1 MIKVRGKTL
10 LIIFLVIIALAAAAL
25 FLAGR
30 YLFRYALDTYSESF
44 IKSGPKEDANSS
56 EEKSSFSGPEGSE
69 EIRRWF
75 KETAC
80 DVYIESEDGL
90 KLHGYEIK
98 NEERKICHSL
108 PRVYFEGGGYGSAC
122 QALL

>member
-1 MIKVRGKTL
+1 MIKVRGKVL

-30 YLFRYALDTYSESF
+30 YLFRYALDTDSESF
-44 IKSGPKEDANSS
+44 IKSGRKEDMNSS

-90 KLHGYEIK
+90 KLQD
-98 NEERKICHSL
+98 RKS
-108 PRVYFEGGGYGSAC
+108 VV
-122 QALL
+122 